1 MGALKIIVC
10 NRTKSR
16 AENLK
21 QLFKEIDIVN
31 WGEIPNFDMII
42 NATSLGLK
50 NEDVID
56 LDFSKVGN
64 EKFL

>member
-1 MGALKIIVC
+1 MG
-10 NRTKSR
+10 
-16 AENLK
+16 
-21 QLFKEIDIVN
+21 
-31 WGEIPNFDMII
+31 GEIVNFDMII

-64 EKFL
+64 GKFFYDVIYNPKKLIF